1 MDRKQMGRQ
10 MTAEQFAAFDT
21 QLYLDT
27 HPYDKVAL
35 NMFNN
40 YQKSYSEY
48 KKQYEELCGPVM
60 SEDCTADGKWMW
72 IDNPWPWE
80 KEAN

>member
-1 MDRKQMGRQ
+1 MDRKQLSRQ

-27 HPYDKVAL
+27 HPHDSVAL
-35 NMFNN
+35 QMFNN
-40 YQKSYSEY
+40 YQKSYQEY
-48 KKQYEELCGPVM
+48 KKQYEAACGPLM
-60 SEDCTADGKWMW
+60 ADDGAMDGKWSW
-72 IDNPWPWE
+72 IDNPWPWD